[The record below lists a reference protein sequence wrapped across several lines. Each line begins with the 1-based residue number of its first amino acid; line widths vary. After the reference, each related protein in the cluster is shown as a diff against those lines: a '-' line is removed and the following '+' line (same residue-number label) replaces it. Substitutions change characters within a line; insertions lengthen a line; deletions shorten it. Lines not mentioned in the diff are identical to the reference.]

1 MKSNKVR
8 KKSFF
13 KRLTPKQLFLIEA
26 ISISILVIVAL
37 LLRLKFVFGMNHSPL
52 VTDALNYDVMTRQ
65 FLDKGF
71 LGYIADK
78 PNAYITPG
86 YPFFLSLIYLIFGY
100 KAGSPITQ
108 VRVVQSLFGALT
120 CLVVYF
126 IGKKAKNKTV
136 GFTAAAVYAVYPTFV
151 WSPSLILT
159 ETIYNFFFL
168 LYIYLQVRILETKS
182 NLSSFVCGLIFAVA
196 VLIRPVIFPL
206 LAVPFIY
213 HYYVTRD
220 KRVVRI
226 FAYTAAGVILV
237 MIPWW
242 IRNLVV
248 MEKFIL
254 LATQTGNP
262 FIAGMFPY
270 FDKIDIS
277 HYNVKNQVAEGLRM
291 LFEGLRTQPLLF
303 IKWFTI
309 GKLNFIFGYSWF
321 YPEKGFTF
329 LSSIWLLHF
338 VIIVLGW
345 LGVLFS
351 MIKGRLRVISLF
363 AIILTLFQ
371 LLFVPDA
378 RYAYSIMPL
387 LIVLMAYTVDYLF
400 FSSRE
405 V

>member
-1 MKSNKVR
+1 MKSNKG
-8 KKSFF
+8 KKSFL
-13 KRLTPKQLFLIEA
+13 KRLTPKQLLMLEV
-26 ISISILVIVAL
+26 ISISLIILVAL
-37 LLRLKFVFGMNHSPL
+37 LFRLKFVFGMEHSSL
-52 VTDALNYDVMTRQ
+52 VTDAYNYDIMTRQ

-71 LGYIADK
+71 LGYMSDK
-78 PNAYITPG
+78 PGAYITPG

-100 KAGSPITQ
+100 KTGSPIMQ
-108 VRVVQSLFGALT
+108 VRVVQSLFGAFT
-120 CLVVYF
+120 CLIVYF

-136 GFTAAAVYAVYPTFV
+136 GFIAAAAYAIYPTFA

-168 LYIYLQVRILETKS
+168 LYIYFQVKILETKS
-182 NLSSFVCGLIFAVA
+182 RLSSFVCGLIFAIA
-196 VLIRPVIFPL
+196 VMIRPLIFPL
-206 LAVPFIY
+206 LIIPFAY
-213 HYYVTRD
+213 HYVVTKD

-226 FAYTAAGVILV
+226 FIYTAIGVLLV
-237 MIPWW
+237 MLPWW
-242 IRNLVV
+242 IRNMAVL
-248 MEKFIL
+248 EKFIL

-270 FDKIDIS
+270 FDKIDIT
-277 HYNVKNQVAEGLRM
+277 HYNVKNQIAEGLRM
-291 LFEGLRTQPLLF
+291 LFEGLRTQPLLY

-351 MIKGRLRVISLF
+351 MIKGRLRVIALF

-371 LLFVPDA
+371 LLFVPEA

-387 LIVLMAYTVDYLF
+387 LMILMAYTVEYLF